1 MPTISGRNVKVE
13 VATAFASSINPSA
26 VTKADPPSVTLTSH
40 GLADGDVGYW
50 TITSGM
56 TQLNEQA
63 CVINQVD
70 TDTFTLLG
78 LDSTNWDTFVQSGSL
93 FFEATTWATIS
104 EAASY
109 TVGGGDANPLDDPR
123 LLDNK
128 LRQVAGFNSPENLT
142 IDVSSQE
149 VDGAAMAYV
158 INKARNGAN
167 VLIKITKVSSGQI
180 LRVCYGVPSVPG
192 ESVRAG
198 QLGTGS
204 FNVIVPGYVVKPNA

>member
-13 VATAFASSINPSA
+13 VALTFASSINPTA

-40 GLADGDVGYW
+40 GLSDGDTGYW
-50 TITSGM
+50 TTTSGM
-56 TQLNEQA
+56 MQLNEQA
-63 CVINQVD
+63 AVINQVD
-70 TDTFTLLG
+70 ANTFTLLG
-78 LDSTNWDTFVQSGSL
+78 LDSTNWDTYVQSGSL
-93 FFEATTWATIS
+93 FFEAATWATIS

-128 LRQVAGFNSPENLT
+128 LRQVAGFNSPENLS

-149 VDGAAMAYV
+149 VDGTAMAFV
-158 INKARNGAN
+158 INKARNGASIL
-167 VLIKITKVSSGQI
+167 VKITKVSSGQI
-180 LRVCYGVPSVPG
+180 LRVAYGVPSVPG

-204 FNVIVPGYVVKPNA
+204 FNIIVPGYVVKPNA